1 MANMRM
7 MTATALAALLAM
19 GAAPAAM
26 ADTDATIELDA
37 ASGGALDGHTYTAY
51 RIGTYGNVEKTGGKV
66 ARVDVTNDA
75 KSRTWLAAALKSAG
89 VDRVKGCDEAG
100 TIAHLTDATK
110 TRSVARALAKA
121 GTKPTEAAHVTGSGA
136 TATLSVP
143 EGLYLVVDS
152 DGQPIIVGTKIDG
165 LDLASQ
171 TLGVANVKVWGVPV
185 TLTVEGDAKSTNVG
199 DTRTFHAAFTAPAG
213 DPGTLMLSIGGQGL
227 APCRRRP
234 PPAVPIRR
242 L

>member
-75 KSRTWLAAALKSAG
+75 KSRTWLAAALK
-89 VDRVKGCDEAG
+89 
-100 TIAHLTDATK
+100 
-110 TRSVARALAKA
+110 
-121 GTKPTEAAHVTGSGA
+121 
-136 TATLSVP
+136 
-143 EGLYLVVDS
+143 
-152 DGQPIIVGTKIDG
+152 
-165 LDLASQ
+165 
-171 TLGVANVKVWGVPV
+171 
-185 TLTVEGDAKSTNVG
+185 
-199 DTRTFHAAFTAPAG
+199 
-213 DPGTLMLSIGGQGL
+213 
-227 APCRRRP
+227 
-234 PPAVPIRR
+234 
-242 L
+242 